1 MKLVYPILLLAV
13 VLAACDTTPANED
26 DQNPLPGADF
36 IRVTANPNPVQSQ
49 GEVVIQVTVADSIR
63 ENASYLWSLPEQDSI
78 TMVNSI
84 RWQAPQQVGTYDFS
98 VLVVNPP
105 SQSANATFEIDVI
118 P

>member
-1 MKLVYPILLLAV
+1 MVFSS
-13 VLAACDTTPANED
+13 CDSTPDNED

-36 IRVTANPNPVQSQ
+36 IRVTANPNPVQTE
-49 GEVVIQVTVADSIR
+49 GVVVIQVTVADSIR
-63 ENASYLWSLPEQDSI
+63 ENVSYLWSLPEKDSI

-84 RWQAPQQVGTYDFS
+84 RWQAPGQIGTYDFS

-105 SQSANATFEIDVI
+105 SQSANATFEVEVI

>member
-1 MKLVYPILLLAV
+1 MVFSG
-13 VLAACDTTPANED
+13 CDSTPDNKD

-36 IRVTANPNPVQSQ
+36 IRVTANPNPVQPE
-49 GEVVIQVTVADSIR
+49 GAVVIQVTVSDSIR
-63 ENASYLWSLPEQDSI
+63 ENASYLWSLPEKDSI

-84 RWQAPQQVGTYDFS
+84 RWQAPAQIGMYDFS

-105 SQSANATFEIDVI
+105 NQSANATFEIEII